1 MRTYAPRLGRV
12 LLAMSSCL
20 ILAGTLIAQT
30 AHVEST
36 SNQKVSIDPKSR
48 KVVPPN
54 PEDMQS
60 LTTKERSAAV
70 PNVQV
75 RQLPNGARA
84 AQLPEEFM
92 DATVVTLNEDGS
104 LNMECVR
111 GMDAANKLVEN
122 NGQSKVQKP
131 STQAAKQE
139 AKPERKE

>member
-1 MRTYAPRLGRV
+1 
-12 LLAMSSCL
+12 MSSCL
-20 ILAGTLIAQT
+20 IFAGTLIAQT
-30 AHVEST
+30 AHVEGAS
-36 SNQKVSIDPKSR
+36 SQKVSIDPKSR

-92 DATVVTLNEDGS
+92 DATVVSLNDDGS
-104 LNMECVR
+104 LSMECVR
-111 GMDAANKLVEN
+111 GMDAADKLVKDS
-122 NGQSKVQKP
+122 GQSKVQRP
-131 STQAAKQE
+131 STRAAKQE
-139 AKPERKE
+139 AKPERRE